1 MASLGYSFVLGLLC
15 NMSRSEILAT
25 LSKEKPVL
33 QRMRSYVERDL
44 ISV

>member
-1 MASLGYSFVLGLLC
+1 MASLSYSFVLGLLC
-15 NMSRSEILAT
+15 NMSRSEILVI
-25 LSKEKPVL
+25 LRKEKPVL